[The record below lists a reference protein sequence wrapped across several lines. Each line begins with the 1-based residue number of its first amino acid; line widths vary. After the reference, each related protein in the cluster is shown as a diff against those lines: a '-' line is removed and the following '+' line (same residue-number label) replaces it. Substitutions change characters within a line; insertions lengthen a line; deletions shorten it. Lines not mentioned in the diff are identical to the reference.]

1 MKTFLIIVAV
11 IVAVFALILSIRA
24 TFTIINDEKTITKV
38 KVLFWEFDIDL
49 VKILSAVLFPE
60 QKAQQIKQKKE
71 EEKNLK
77 QNSEPEPQETE
88 PTEQAPKQNEPANNN
103 GFDLK
108 KYIKGIYD
116 KDGILGILDMVQT
129 IYLSI
134 EAAVKKFF
142 KCFHIHS
149 LYVKI
154 DVGGADAD
162 SISRE
167 VGKICS
173 VYYPVSGMILNG
185 MKVDNYN
192 HSILPD
198 YLASQTKTE
207 FQFIASISVGN
218 LLGIALSAGKTFLVN
233 LIKNK

>member
-1 MKTFLIIVAV
+1 MKIFLIAVAV
-11 IVAVFALILSIRA
+11 IVAVFAIILSIRA
-24 TFTIINDEKTITKV
+24 TFIIIKNEKTTAKV

-60 QKAQQIKQKKE
+60 QKAEQIKQNKE
-71 EEKNLK
+71 KEKNSK
-77 QNSEPEPQETE
+77 QNSEAPPEESKPD
-88 PTEQAPKQNEPANNN
+88 EQGLKQNEPAKND

-129 IYLSI
+129 IYLSL

-149 LYVKI
+149 LYVRI

-162 SISRE
+162 SVARE
-167 VGKICS
+167 VGKISS
-173 VYYPVSGMILNG
+173 VYYPVSGMVLNG

-198 YLASQTKTE
+198 FLASQTKTE